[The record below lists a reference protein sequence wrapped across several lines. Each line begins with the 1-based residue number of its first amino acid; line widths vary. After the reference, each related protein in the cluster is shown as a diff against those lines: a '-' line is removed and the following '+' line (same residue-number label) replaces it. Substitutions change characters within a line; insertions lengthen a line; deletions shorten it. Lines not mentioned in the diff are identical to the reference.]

1 MKKNNSLYLFV
12 TVSLLVT
19 TNLQAQNLKNL
30 ENNKGFKNYKLG
42 TKFNMGY
49 GMKKKDADGADKV
62 LIDYTREKIE
72 DIPVKAIELFYL
84 NDTLS
89 KIIVRIPT
97 ESYIKLLDACK
108 NSFGPPTDD
117 LSSNES
123 NGKTKKDVDN
133 TGNNYKDQYVWKV
146 KQFSMEYIY
155 SYPKIRGDVYG
166 LKELYLVYSLNDFS
180 TRLQRVNKGKYTSKD
195 F

>member
-1 MKKNNSLYLFV
+1 MKKKYFLFLFV
-12 TVSLLVT
+12 TLSMLVT

-30 ENNKGFKNYKLG
+30 ENNKGFKMYKLG

-49 GMKKKDADGADKV
+49 GMKKKDASGADKV
-62 LIDYTREKIE
+62 FIDYTREKID
-72 DIPVKAIELFYL
+72 DIPVKAIELYYL

-97 ESYIKLLDACK
+97 ESYIKLIDACK

-123 NGKTKKDVDN
+123 TSKTKKEVAN
-133 TGNNYKDQYVWKV
+133 NSNNYRDEYVWKT
-146 KQFSMEYIY
+146 KLFSMEYIY
-155 SYPKIRGDVYG
+155 SYPKISGDVYG

-180 TRLQRVNKGKYTSKD
+180 ARLQRVNKGKYTSKD